1 MPHNVLILEPGA
13 SEKVGVAADNMASLE
28 DGYEKNFVP
37 DLKEVLFFTPLVNSN
52 QVFQLDF
59 TAPDKPGDYPFICSF
74 PGHWRMMKGVMR
86 VTEN

>member
-1 MPHNVLILEPGA
+1 
-13 SEKVGVAADNMASLE
+13 LE

-37 DLKEVLFFTPLVNSN
+37 ELKEVLFSTPLVNSN
-52 QVFQLDF
+52 IVYQLDF
-59 TAPDKPGDYPFICSF
+59 IAPDTPGDYPFICSF